1 MKPGGTLY
9 YVHHPEPLNQ
19 LLLLVL
25 NSLTVL
31 HSRNLAQ
38 NQEAATLASEAHI
51 MPALLLSRIYFCSMG
66 KPQRQRTSAATHT
79 GQMLAQHPIYLSSNS
94 KHHVTVSEMEA
105 ESNLD
110 HQLKTNWKNLFY
122 LPALHRKRKSYSKK
136 TGIDNSEPNL
146 HDCLRTHSLLH
157 LQL

>member
-9 YVHHPEPLNQ
+9 YVRNSEPLNQ
-19 LLLLVL
+19 LLLPVL

-31 HSRNLAQ
+31 HSRNLVQ

-66 KPQRQRTSAATHT
+66 KPQRQRTSAVTHT
-79 GQMLAQHPIYLSSNS
+79 GQMHAQHPIYLSSNF
-94 KHHVTVSEMEA
+94 KCHVTASEMEA

-110 HQLKTNWKNLFY
+110 HQLKTNWRNLF
-122 LPALHRKRKSYSKK
+122 
-136 TGIDNSEPNL
+136 
-146 HDCLRTHSLLH
+146 
-157 LQL
+157 